1 MAFLRLAPWIS
12 VFFSAGVPGRV
23 RNRGGRARLFPVRRG
38 SGGGGP
44 TREKR
49 EGTEDYL

>member
-1 MAFLRLAPWIS
+1 
-12 VFFSAGVPGRV
+12 V

-44 TREKR
+44 TGEKR